1 MHTSAQLGG
10 LEKKT
15 TDSETAQLKNDDRCI
30 QLSRS
35 SHANILNSLFVAHP
49 TAAPTH
55 KIITPSA
62 TTLSPSLHQLKS
74 VRSGQPTR
82 HGPRTSTIF
91 SRIKPPTR
99 RRKRL
104 PGLIRNQ
111 VNIQSTHTPPKL
123 LHLPHNFLDTEMPLR
138 HIRKHRVSR
147 IELIITTRV

>member
-1 MHTSAQLGG
+1 MDWKRKPPTAKQHSSKKMIVVSALTI
-10 LEKKT
+10 KPW
-15 TDSETAQLKNDDRCI
+15 I
-30 QLSRS
+30 
-35 SHANILNSLFVAHP
+35 ILYSLFVAHP

-82 HGPRTSTIF
+82 HGPRTFTIF

-138 HIRKHRVSR
+138 HIRKHRISR
-147 IELIITTRV
+147 QERIIATRV